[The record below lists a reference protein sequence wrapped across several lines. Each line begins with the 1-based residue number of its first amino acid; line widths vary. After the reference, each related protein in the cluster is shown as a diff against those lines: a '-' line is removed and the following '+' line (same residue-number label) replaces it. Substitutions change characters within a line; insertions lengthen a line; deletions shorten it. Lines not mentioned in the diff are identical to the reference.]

1 MLKSIVCAV
10 LAGGSGLAGAQ
21 DWTVTRVRQGSL
33 APSEVEVSLAPDG
46 QTPPAPFRLRRGQP
60 LREGTRLVAP
70 SEVEISVADE
80 AGTEELVKRQGRPG
94 ELLLRRRDGAAD
106 YQILRGSFSFQS
118 AVKRFEGALA
128 PTASAGPV
136 RFSPVGTQFDIEV
149 AEAGDTVS
157 LTVQAGAVQVDRRQQ
172 VLVAGADRALPVQ
185 APRQLVQAGEPT
197 QRWSM
202 APEAHLLRF
211 GSFAEAE
218 QAFQAQLRE
227 AESRGEAGALFDSL
241 LALGDVYRLIGRPA
255 QALGPY
261 ERATGLL
268 TLPADA
274 YWQAVLLG
282 RRGAALLE
290 ARRLGEALQAYQASI
305 ALHRSLPA
313 REGEAPVLEQTVNL
327 VGALERQGAIT
338 CADRWAHR
346 LLGELD
352 AGGRRWRFM
361 NHVRVPL
368 MLTRSHALQAA
379 SQLAAA
385 RSLGEQA
392 LALQRQLSDI
402 YPHGNEDGVRVRLT
416 LSQVQFEQGQRA
428 LAAQTLAQ
436 AERDAQALFPMR
448 HPLKAEVALAR
459 AWQAQAAG
467 LPAPAA
473 LALEQAL
480 AELDPQQP
488 DRLLRGQALSQR
500 ASLAQARGDAAAAL
514 ADYRAAREDWR
525 ALDPDEAA
533 LRHQPVLDGLAWAL
547 VATGAPAEAL
557 TEVREASARRARAL
571 QALERACP
579 A

>member
-1 MLKSIVCAV
+1 MLKSIVCAA
-10 LAGGSGLAGAQ
+10 LAGSASLAWAQ
-21 DWTVTRVRQGSL
+21 DWTVTRVRQGSQ

-46 QTPPAPFRLRRGQP
+46 KSAPAPGRLRRGQL

-106 YQILRGSFSFQS
+106 YQIVRGSFSFQS

-136 RFSPVGTQFDIEV
+136 RFSPIGTQFDIEV
-149 AEAGDTVS
+149 ADTGDAVS
-157 LTVQAGAVQVDRRQQ
+157 LTVQAGAVRVDRQQQ
-172 VLVAGADRALPVQ
+172 VLVAGAARGLQVD
-185 APRQLVQAGEPT
+185 APRQLIRAGEPT
-197 QRWSM
+197 QRWSI
-202 APEAHLLRF
+202 AADAHLLRF
-211 GSFAEAE
+211 GSLADAE
-218 QAFQAQLRE
+218 QAFQTQLRE
-227 AESRGEAGALFDSL
+227 AEARGEPGALFDSL

-255 QALGPY
+255 QALAPY

-282 RRGAALLE
+282 RRGDALLE
-290 ARRLGEALQAYQASI
+290 ARRQGEALQAYQASI

-327 VGALERQGAIT
+327 VGALERQGAVA
-338 CADRWAHR
+338 CADRWAGR

-379 SQLAAA
+379 GQLGAA
-385 RSLGEQA
+385 RRLGDQA

-402 YPHGNEDGVRVRLT
+402 YPNGNEDRVRVHLN
-416 LSQVQFEQGQRA
+416 LSLVQFAQGQRA

-448 HPLKAEVALAR
+448 HPIKAELALAR
-459 AWQAQAAG
+459 AWQAQASGQPLQA
-467 LPAPAA
+467 
-473 LALEQAL
+473 EQSITLAL

-488 DRLLRGQALSQR
+488 DRLVRGQALLQR
-500 ASLAQARGDAAAAL
+500 ASLAQDRGDGAAAL
-514 ADYRAAREDWR
+514 ADYRSAREDWR

-533 LRHQPVLDGLAWAL
+533 LRHQQVLDGLAWAL
-547 VATGAPAEAL
+547 TATGAPAPAL
-557 TEVREASARRARAL
+557 TEVREASTRRARAL
-571 QALERACP
+571 QALELACP